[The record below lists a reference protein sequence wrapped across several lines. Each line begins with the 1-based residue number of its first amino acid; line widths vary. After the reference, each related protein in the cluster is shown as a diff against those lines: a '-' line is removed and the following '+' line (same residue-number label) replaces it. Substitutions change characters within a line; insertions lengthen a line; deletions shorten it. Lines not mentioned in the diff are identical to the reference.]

1 MISWSAERLPAR
13 GALRPQGS
21 ATALVWSELGRA
33 LVPGPPRDDG
43 ALRESELDAAYLRG
57 RAEGEQSAQA
67 RARREVASALAA
79 ARSVVR
85 EVREERAAW
94 TRALEEN
101 LAALATALA
110 ARLVQRELAAD
121 PAAHLG
127 MVRHA
132 LASFPPRH
140 EVRVH
145 VHPSDLAALD
155 ALGPAGGDD
164 GERDVRW
171 VADEAVAPGGC
182 LVEGPERIVDGRL
195 DEGLKRI
202 WQELA
207 HG

>member
-1 MISWSAERLPAR
+1 
-13 GALRPQGS
+13 
-21 ATALVWSELGRA
+21 VWSELGRA
-33 LVPGPPRDDG
+33 LVPAPPRDDG
-43 ALRESELDAAYLRG
+43 ALREAELDAAYRRG

-67 RARREVASALAA
+67 RARREVESALSA

-85 EVREERAAW
+85 EVREVRAAW
-94 TRALEEN
+94 NRALEEN
-101 LAALATALA
+101 LAALATAVA

-121 PAAHLG
+121 PAAQLEV
-127 MVRHA
+127 VRHA
-132 LASFPPRH
+132 LASFPPRQ

-145 VHPSDLAALD
+145 VHPSDLAAL
-155 ALGPAGGDD
+155 GPVGGDD

-182 LVEGPERIVDGRL
+182 LLEGPERIVDGRL

-202 WQELA
+202 WQELV